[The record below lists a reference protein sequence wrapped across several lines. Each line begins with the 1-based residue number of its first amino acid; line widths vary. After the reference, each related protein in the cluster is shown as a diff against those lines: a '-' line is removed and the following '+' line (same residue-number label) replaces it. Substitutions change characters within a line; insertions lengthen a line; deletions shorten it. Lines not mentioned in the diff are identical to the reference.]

1 MITLILLALLF
12 TLIQLATP
20 TFLNSKNLN
29 FLISNREGP
38 VEEAAIVGR
47 TRRAGSNI
55 LESLPAF
62 LALAV
67 LSIVLEVDNYNL
79 AMFWL
84 GSRVLYYFSYMF
96 GILYLRTIVW
106 GVSIVCLITVS
117 YTHLTLPTKA

>member
-12 TLIQLATP
+12 TLIQLVTP

-106 GVSIVCLITVS
+106 GVSIVCLISMAVS
-117 YTHLTLPTKA
+117 FI